1 MAAGRLSGGKRGTMK
16 KRAIVPFIVPVFR
29 LVIGIIFLYAG
40 IMKIAD
46 PLGFAQILYNYR
58 LVPAWA
64 INPLAI
70 TLPWVECVAGASL
83 LFGIWTLGG
92 GVVTSTLFA
101 VFAAALGLN
110 LIRGLDI
117 SCGCFSTA
125 TAANPITWLT
135 VVRDL
140 LFLGMSVSIC
150 LIDQGG
156 VSLDCLLHKNLAPRA
171 KERRGP
177 RASS

>member
-1 MAAGRLSGGKRGTMK
+1 MK
-16 KRAIVPFIVPVFR
+16 KRGMVWFIAPVFR

-46 PLGFAQILYNYR
+46 PSGFAQALYNYR
-58 LVPAWA
+58 LLPGWA

-92 GVVTSTLFA
+92 GVVASTLFA
-101 VFAAALGLN
+101 VFVAALGVN

-125 TAANPITWLT
+125 TAASPITWLT
-135 VVRDL
+135 VARDL
-140 LFLGMSVSIC
+140 LFLGMAVSVVFF
-150 LIDQGG
+150 DQG
-156 VSLDCLLHKNLAPRA
+156 VMALDRLLHK
-171 KERRGP
+171 KV
-177 RASS
+177 